1 MLKILGTQHT
11 QRMKKHRLRMG
22 HITKIMRFKDQ
33 VVLISSNEFVGV
45 ELLLNP
51 LETSSRY

>member
-1 MLKILGTQHT
+1 MCWKSLEHNT

-22 HITKIMRFKDQ
+22 HITKIMRFKDR
-33 VVLISSNEFVGV
+33 VVLISSNEFVGF

>member
-22 HITKIMRFKDQ
+22 HITKIMRFRDR
-33 VVLISSNEFVGV
+33 VVLISSDEF
-45 ELLLNP
+45 LYKYLYKNIYKYIL
-51 LETSSRY
+51 